1 MVKKASCALA
11 AAKRLAARADA
22 ENIHPQQAWIDSART
37 KPVALPARPRLVRVL
52 RILGAAFE
60 RNLDDEAAARST
72 SLPPRRAMNRVE
84 GDFVAARSKLCD
96 EERDE
101 RWVTEC
107 ELTDAIHRRGRGAR
121 RGWAEG
127 EGGPHR

>member
-1 MVKKASCALA
+1 MVKKRPKASCALA

-84 GDFVAARSKLCD
+84 GDFVAIDAGNGHSLALR
-96 EERDE
+96 RDGSVAC
-101 RWVTEC
+101 WG
-107 ELTDAIHRRGRGAR
+107 DNDDGQAPP
-121 RGWAEG
+121 EG
-127 EGGPHR
+127 VAGPF